1 MGDGEAAL
9 ADFVNSEARALAA
22 EAGEA
27 ALLGGRLGVLV
38 TGAGD
43 AVPLG
48 GLLAVRAT
56 GAGDEA
62 LLGGRLGVLVTGA
75 GEVVLPGGFAGDA
88 VLLGSLAAAEMD
100 TSVDLPLV
108 AGEGEWEASVVCEAE
123 ESVRPLVTVPGFAVG
138 RSLTA
143 GALVA
148 RRSRSSN
155 VDLRAAELEA
165 GDFGESGVL
174 TLCVAKD
181 LRRDD
186 IADSANWL
194 EVDGF
199 MLEAG
204 SELFSDDEAGSSIRM
219 GCATDSSAVRNWVN
233 MEVLLSSVLLFFRIM
248 FAWLTC

>member
-9 ADFVNSEARALAA
+9 ADFVNSDARALAA

-27 ALLGGRLGVLV
+27 ALLGGRLGILV

-43 AVPLG
+43 AVRLG

-75 GEVVLPGGFAGDA
+75 GEAVLPEGLTPVAGDA
-88 VLLGSLAAAEMD
+88 VLLGSLAAAELD
-100 TSVDLPLV
+100 TSVDLPLG
-108 AGEGEWEASVVCEAE
+108 AGEGEASWWEASVVCEAE
-123 ESVRPLVTVPGFAVG
+123 ESVRPLVTEDEVPGFAVVDTD
-138 RSLTA
+138 RSFAA
-143 GALVA
+143 GALAA

-155 VDLRAAELEA
+155 VDLRAAELPA

-186 IADSANWL
+186 MADSAN
-194 EVDGF
+194 
-199 MLEAG
+199 
-204 SELFSDDEAGSSIRM
+204 
-219 GCATDSSAVRNWVN
+219 
-233 MEVLLSSVLLFFRIM
+233 
-248 FAWLTC
+248 